1 VCSPLLSTVF
11 FVLLNFFEKAVLI
24 GINYVG
30 QQGELSGCEY
40 KYKQFPE
47 EYLVFKLLLIIVI
60 ITTTIMSSSLVI

>member
-1 VCSPLLSTVF
+1 MHYLTCICVCVCSPLLSTVF

-40 KYKQFPE
+40 KYKHNVCQRRKE
-47 EYLVFKLLLIIVI
+47 REREK
-60 ITTTIMSSSLVI
+60 